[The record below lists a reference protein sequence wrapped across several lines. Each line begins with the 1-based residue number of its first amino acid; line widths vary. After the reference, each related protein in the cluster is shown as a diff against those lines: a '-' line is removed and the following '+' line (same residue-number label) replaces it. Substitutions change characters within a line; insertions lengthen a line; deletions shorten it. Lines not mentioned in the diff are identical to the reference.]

1 MYKLPSKKLRKL
13 ERTMLEAPDYEQWSE
28 AARAHD
34 EKTGAHEWRKSEK
47 TNRYDHVQIRRRIDA
62 LRKLRADGND
72 HGLLFA
78 LNEGVH
84 GNMGGM
90 GKAELYSE
98 ARFGTKVLVEE
109 YVNEIA
115 DALEYIAQLDN
126 KTISREEKLDFF
138 ERASHC
144 YGRSALM
151 LSGGGTLGTFHV
163 GVLKALIESDVL
175 PDVISGSSAG
185 SIITAVAGTHTNQ
198 ELMDMSHRH
207 AMLKMKDEGAETLK
221 KFIFERVDS
230 EDVVKLL
237 ERMIPDLTFQEAFEK
252 TGRHINISIAPA
264 ELHQTSRLMNA
275 ITSPNV
281 YIRTAVMAS
290 CAVPGV
296 FPSVMLEAKNEQGQ
310 RQPYLPTR
318 RWVDGSVADDL
329 PAKRLAR
336 LYGVNHYIG
345 SLINPIVLFS
355 RGGDGDH
362 TNVPYVVRE
371 VLHRTALSMVRT
383 GRYISLNYTKKW
395 KRFNL
400 FVDMLNSAL
409 SQKYSADI
417 NIYPDF
423 QNFDMTKLL
432 GHLNEIELMMLERQG
447 EVATWQKLE
456 RIKTSSK
463 ISRTLDKILE
473 QYNAG
478 EFRHKTRKTKAITK
492 AKQTRNKAA

>member
-198 ELMDMSHRH
+198 ELMDFC
-207 AMLKMKDEGAETLK
+207 L
-221 KFIFERVDS
+221 
-230 EDVVKLL
+230 
-237 ERMIPDLTFQEAFEK
+237 
-252 TGRHINISIAPA
+252 
-264 ELHQTSRLMNA
+264 
-275 ITSPNV
+275 
-281 YIRTAVMAS
+281 
-290 CAVPGV
+290 
-296 FPSVMLEAKNEQGQ
+296 SV
-310 RQPYLPTR
+310 
-318 RWVDGSVADDL
+318 
-329 PAKRLAR
+329 
-336 LYGVNHYIG
+336 
-345 SLINPIVLFS
+345 
-355 RGGDGDH
+355 
-362 TNVPYVVRE
+362 
-371 VLHRTALSMVRT
+371 
-383 GRYISLNYTKKW
+383 
-395 KRFNL
+395 
-400 FVDMLNSAL
+400 
-409 SQKYSADI
+409 
-417 NIYPDF
+417 
-423 QNFDMTKLL
+423 
-432 GHLNEIELMMLERQG
+432 
-447 EVATWQKLE
+447 
-456 RIKTSSK
+456 
-463 ISRTLDKILE
+463 
-473 QYNAG
+473 
-478 EFRHKTRKTKAITK
+478 
-492 AKQTRNKAA
+492 